1 MKKPPANKP
10 TTPVSVDPVE
20 MIDAE
25 LNEEFRQARANV
37 DATAD
42 AAQAAIE
49 RHNAARTIFEYVG
62 SKIRDQYGLGD
73 LARVTCGLGDAERL
87 HNGNH
92 AMVGQPGNGGCPQLG
107 Q

>member
-10 TTPVSVDPVE
+10 AAPVSVDPVE

-25 LNEEFRQARANV
+25 LNEEFQRARASV

-62 SKIRDQYGLGD
+62 AKVRERYGLGVAD
-73 LARVTCGLGDAERL
+73 RIMEDGTIVRAPAS
-87 HNGNH
+87 
-92 AMVGQPGNGGCPQLG
+92 
-107 Q
+107 

>member
-10 TTPVSVDPVE
+10 ATPVSVDPVE

-25 LNEEFRQARANV
+25 LNEEFQRARASV

-62 SKIRDQYGLGD
+62 VKIRDRYGLGVED
-73 LARVTCGLGDAERL
+73 RIAPDGEIMRAEKRDIADPL
-87 HNGNH
+87 QAG
-92 AMVGQPGNGGCPQLG
+92 
-107 Q
+107 

>member
-25 LNEEFRQARANV
+25 LNEELQRARANV

-42 AAQAAIE
+42 AAQAAID

-62 SKIRDQYGLGD
+62 SKICERYALGVED
-73 LARVTCGLGDAERL
+73 RISPDGEIMRAEKL
-87 HNGNH
+87 DIAAPLQAG
-92 AMVGQPGNGGCPQLG
+92 
-107 Q
+107 

>member
-10 TTPVSVDPVE
+10 ATPVSVDPVE

-25 LNEEFRQARANV
+25 LNEEFQQARASV

-62 SKIRDQYGLGD
+62 SKIRDRYGLGVED
-73 LARVTCGLGDAERL
+73 RIMEDGTIVRAPAS
-87 HNGNH
+87 
-92 AMVGQPGNGGCPQLG
+92 
-107 Q
+107 

>member
-10 TTPVSVDPVE
+10 ATPVSVDPVE

-25 LNEEFRQARANV
+25 LNEEFQQARASV

-49 RHNAARTIFEYVG
+49 RHSVARTIFEYVG
-62 SKIRDQYGLGD
+62 VKIRDRYGLGVED
-73 LARVTCGLGDAERL
+73 RIMEDGTIVRVPA
-87 HNGNH
+87 
-92 AMVGQPGNGGCPQLG
+92 GQSL
-107 Q
+107 